1 MKERVISAIVALLII
16 IPLLLLG
23 GIYFN
28 ILVAILGLI
37 GLWELFRVK
46 KNMPNFIKGIG
57 YILFLVLLIYGYTFN
72 GKVYL
77 MNFSFAVICFL
88 ILFTSLLVYNNNK
101 KYSVE
106 DIFYILSSIIFLSAA
121 FNLFI
126 VVRSKSLILTI
137 YLLLITTMTDTF
149 AYVIG
154 SAIGKHKLMPT
165 VSPNKSIEGFV
176 AGLIGGTLI
185 ATIFYILY
193 IDSSSIILTIVM
205 TLILSIIGQ
214 AGDLIFSSIKR
225 HFKIKDFSN
234 IMPGHGGILDRLDSI
249 IFVLFGYIIFSIIL

>member
-1 MKERVISAIVALLII
+1 MKERVISAIVALIII
-16 IPLLLLG
+16 IPLLILG

-37 GLWELFRVK
+37 GLWELFR
-46 KNMPNFIKGIG
+46 IKDNIPELIKIIG
-57 YILFLVLLIYGYTFN
+57 YVLFLMLLIYGYTFT
-72 GKVYL
+72 GKIYL
-77 MNFSFAVICFL
+77 MNFTFVIISIM
-88 ILFTSLLVYNNNK
+88 ILFSSLLVYNDSK

-106 DIFYILSSIIFLSAA
+106 DVFYILASIIFLSAA

-126 VVRSKSLILTI
+126 VVRSKSLMITI

-149 AYVIG
+149 AYTIG
-154 SAIGKHKLMPT
+154 SMVGKHKLLPN
-165 VSPNKSIEGFV
+165 VSPKKSVEGFV

-185 ATIFYILY
+185 AALFYIFC
-193 IDSSSIILTIVM
+193 IDNSSIMLTIGI
-205 TLILSIIGQ
+205 TILLSIIGQ
-214 AGDLIFSSIKR
+214 IGDLIFSSMKR